1 MRHRVKTKKLSR
13 TSEHRKAML
22 NNLVASLFEKS
33 VVITT
38 TAKAK
43 EAKRL
48 AEKLITM
55 AKNEDS
61 VHSRREVAKRI
72 HSRELLKKLFT
83 EIAPLYKTR
92 NGGYTRVVSVGIRR
106 GDGSSTSILEL
117 VEKPQD
123 SVKEAAK
130 KEAKKAAKKEAVK
143 EPKAEKVKKATAK
156 EKKTTEKKAVEK
168 KTEKKTVKKAV
179 KKEKTD
185 D

>member
-13 TSEHRKAML
+13 TSEHRRAML
-22 NNLVASLFEKS
+22 NNLVSSLFEKS

-43 EAKRL
+43 EAKKL

-72 HSRELLKKLFT
+72 HSREILKKLFT
-83 EIAPLYKTR
+83 EIAPMYKTR

-106 GDGSSTSILEL
+106 GDGSATSIIEL
-117 VEKPQD
+117 VEKPQEQ
-123 SVKEAAK
+123 KEGAK
-130 KEAKKAAKKEAVK
+130 KETKKEKAKAPKAAKAVK
-143 EPKAEKVKKATAK
+143 EKKEPAK
-156 EKKTTEKKAVEK
+156 EKKT
-168 KTEKKTVKKAV
+168 AV
-179 KKEKTD
+179 KKPAAKKTAKKVKED
-185 D
+185 E